1 MEIGIV
7 GFQKSGK
14 TTVFNALTGQ
24 DAPVSAFST
33 GKTEPNLA
41 VVPVPDERLTLLSDL
56 FKPKK
61 TTPATVR
68 YVDLAGIERRV
79 DEPGQGLGEAQLHAI
94 AQSDALMAIIR
105 AFPSAAGEA
114 PDVPGEAEGIVLE
127 MILSDLQKVENRI
140 ERLHKSKSKVSG
152 DEAKRN
158 AIELAAL
165 ERLKPLLEA
174 NRPVRE
180 EPLSEDEARLLRGFQ
195 FLTGKPLMLLVNGPE
210 EALASGEDPAAP
222 IRHLEGPGVSVTWMC
237 ASTEMDIA
245 RLAPEEREV
254 FLQEYG
260 IAEPAASRIIRLSYD
275 LLGLMSFLTVGHDEC
290 RAWTVTKGVLAPEAA
305 GAIHSDLQRGFIR
318 AEVCRWDDL
327 LKHGST
333 AELKKHGL
341 LRLEG
346 KQYVVQDGDVMNI
359 LFSV

>member
-1 MEIGIV
+1 MEIGII

-24 DAPVSAFST
+24 NAPVSAFST
-33 GKTEPNLA
+33 GKIEPNLA
-41 VVPVPDERLTLLSDL
+41 VVPVPDDRLDALSVL

-68 YVDLAGIERRV
+68 YVDLAGIERKA
-79 DEPGQGLGEAQLHAI
+79 DEPGQGLGEAQMHAI

-105 AFPSAAGEA
+105 GFTNAAGQA
-114 PDVPGEAEGIVLE
+114 PDIAGEAEGILLE
-127 MILSDLQKVENRI
+127 MVLSDLVKVEARI
-140 ERLHKSKSKVSG
+140 ERLMKSKSKAVG
-152 DEAKRN
+152 EEAKRN

-165 ERLKPLLEA
+165 ERLKPLLEN

-180 EPLSEDEARLLRGFQ
+180 EVLSEDEERLLRGFQ
-195 FLTGKPLMLLVNGPE
+195 FLTGKPLMLLVNAPE
-210 EALASGEDPAAP
+210 EALSSGEDPAAP
-222 IRHLEGPGVSVTWMC
+222 LRELENSGVSVGWIC
-237 ASTEMDIA
+237 GSTEMEIS

-260 IAEPAASRIIRLSYD
+260 IQQPAAVRIIKISYD
-275 LLGLMSFLTVGHDEC
+275 LLGLMSFLTVGPDEC
-290 RAWTVTKGVLAPEAA
+290 RAWTIKKGSAAPEAA

-333 AELKKHGL
+333 VELKKHGL

-346 KQYVVQDGDVMNI
+346 KNYVVEDGDVMNI

>member
-1 MEIGIV
+1 MEIGII

-24 DAPVSAFST
+24 QAPVSAFST
-33 GKTEPNLA
+33 GRVEPNLA
-41 VVPVPDERLTLLSDL
+41 VVAVPDGRLDQLSEM
-56 FKPKK
+56 FKPRK

-68 YVDLAGIERRV
+68 YVDLAGIERKIG
-79 DEPGQGLGEAQLHAI
+79 EPGQGLGDTQLHAI
-94 AQSDALMAIIR
+94 AQSDALMAVIR
-105 AFPSAAGEA
+105 GFANAAGEA
-114 PDVPGEAEGIVLE
+114 PDVAAEAEGIILE
-127 MILSDLQKVENRI
+127 MILSDLAKVENRI
-140 ERLHKSKSKVSG
+140 ERLEKARHKAAG
-152 DEAKRN
+152 DEAKNN

-165 ERLKPLLEA
+165 MRLKPLLEA

-180 EPLSEDEARLLRGFQ
+180 EPLNEDEARLLRGFQ
-195 FLTGKPLMLLVNGPE
+195 FLTGKPLMLLVNAHE
-210 EALASGEDPAAP
+210 DALSAGGDPAEG
-222 IRHLEGPGVSVTWMC
+222 IRALEGPGVSITWMC
-237 ASTEMDIA
+237 AATEMEIA
-245 RLAPEEREV
+245 RLEADERDV
-254 FLQEYG
+254 FLAEYG

-275 LLGLMSFLTVGHDEC
+275 LLGLMSFLTVGQDEC
-290 RAWTVTKGVLAPEAA
+290 RAWTVSKGVTAPEAA

-333 AELKKHGL
+333 AELKKKGL

-346 KQYVVQDGDVMNI
+346 KNYIVQDGDVMNV

>member
-1 MEIGIV
+1 MEIGII
-7 GFQKSGK
+7 GFQKTGK

-24 DAPVSAFST
+24 DAPTSAYAS
-33 GKTEPNLA
+33 GKTDPNLA
-41 VVPVPDERLTLLSDL
+41 VVPVPDGRLDQLSAL

-68 YVDLAGIERRV
+68 YVDLAGIERKAN
-79 DEPGQGLGEAQLHAI
+79 EPGQGLGEAQLHTI
-94 AQSDALMAIIR
+94 AQADALMAVIR
-105 AFPSAAGEA
+105 GFPSASGDA
-114 PDVPGEAEGIVLE
+114 PDVAGEAEGIVLE

-140 ERLHKSKSKVSG
+140 ERLQKSKSKVTG
-152 DEAKRN
+152 DEGKRN

-180 EPLSEDEARLLRGFQ
+180 EPLAEEESRLLRGFQ
-195 FLTGKPLMLLVNGPE
+195 FLTGKPLMLLVNADE
-210 EALASGEDPAAP
+210 EALGSKNDPAAA
-222 IRHLEGPGVSVTWMC
+222 IRHLEGPGVAVTWMC
-237 ASTEMDIA
+237 ASTEMEIA

-254 FLQEYG
+254 FLAEYG
-260 IAEPAASRIIRLSYD
+260 IEEPAASRIIRLSYD
-275 LLGLMSFLTVGHDEC
+275 LLGMMSFLTVGPDEC
-290 RAWTVTKGVLAPEAA
+290 RAWTVKKGVLAPEAA

-318 AEVCRWDDL
+318 AEVCRWEDL

-333 AELKKHGL
+333 AELKKHGM